1 MYICIICV
9 HIDIHIH
16 IDVQTCGCTVDRD
29 PIPSYWSRHQ
39 DSVHNKYPKHLK
51 KDWKKPDYICTY
63 ITYNMYIYIYT
74 YYYVS
79 VYNLYI
85 SMLIYFLG
93 TYIGYGLIFFLLE
106 RCVKSQGKLGASTGA
121 KDADAFPSP
130 QSESAGAPN
139 AAATVR
145 MVLSE
150 EFLEPPGG
158 VSMNSLSQF
167 HFQGFKIQKKI
178 YIRFFARLVSTN

>member
-1 MYICIICV
+1 MFTLTYISILTCRHVDVRWIEIPSLATGADIRTLCTTNTQSTWRKTERNQIIYVHISHIIC
-9 HIDIHIH
+9 
-16 IDVQTCGCTVDRD
+16 
-29 PIPSYWSRHQ
+29 
-39 DSVHNKYPKHLK
+39 
-51 KDWKKPDYICTY
+51 
-63 ITYNMYIYIYT
+63 IYIYT

>member
-1 MYICIICV
+1 
-9 HIDIHIH
+9 
-16 IDVQTCGCTVDRD
+16 
-29 PIPSYWSRHQ
+29 
-39 DSVHNKYPKHLK
+39 
-51 KDWKKPDYICTY
+51 
-63 ITYNMYIYIYT
+63 
-74 YYYVS
+74 
-79 VYNLYI
+79 
-85 SMLIYFLG
+85 MLIYFLG